1 MKRKFSNGFGPTL
14 FGWISKHKLLTVFA
28 LIAIICM
35 PFVSQTFA
43 GAVLA
48 MAPLAGFTD
57 EQAET
62 LVAKIKAENELIAE
76 KAATKARTEF
86 EASLKGYATAEDL
99 AKLSN
104 EEIVGLKEELA
115 KIGLKHADI
124 TAIQVKQGESIAG
137 LKETSVIVQRKA
149 KNSPVSFKE
158 RTAALLDHLFK
169 SEDFKKF
176 EANGLVGGTEKY
188 GILQD
193 GTIKSSAELDEMRQ
207 KTAVSITSDHTG
219 TIEVTE
225 FVANVRDVPVRK
237 THIRNL
243 MTVRPTS
250 STSIVAPEV
259 YSYTDPLTQGFAML
273 AENTEAGL
281 STFKTRE
288 NTWTIKRIARAIEI
302 SKRYFKTNGL
312 SWVSSWILN
321 RLPDQMQ
328 NVEDFQILFGDGA
341 GNNISGIV
349 KSAQSLTLSG
359 SFIATNFLS
368 IATYNAGTETIV
380 NMATTVPH
388 GLKSG
393 DLITFAATTGGTYD
407 HEYTVKVIDSYS
419 FLINRAYAADANVA
433 ANWTATWKNYWYNSI
448 DNAQEFDVLSVAK
461 AYLNAGE
468 YEATGCVLHANT
480 AEKLGLIKDLDAA
493 YIGISRD
500 ALGRMNISSMPI
512 AISNAMPAGSFLVGD
527 FQRAIE
533 IAEYTPLTIQIS
545 EDTTDKKKNQVT
557 VIAEEELI
565 VPIYNPYWFVYG
577 TFASAI
583 TALEKP

>member
-1 MKRKFSNGFGPTL
+1 MKRKFSNGFGPTV
-14 FGWISKHKLLTVFA
+14 FGWISKNKLLTVFA
-28 LIAIICM
+28 LIAFICLA
-35 PFVSQTFA
+35 FTSGTVA
-43 GAVLA
+43 GAMVLA
-48 MAPLAGFTD
+48 SGPLAGFTE
-57 EQAET
+57 EQANSLIE
-62 LVAKIKAENELIAE
+62 KIKAENAEIAE
-76 KAATKARTEF
+76 KAATKAREEF
-86 EASLKGYATAEDL
+86 TASLKGYAKEEDL
-99 AKLSN
+99 AKLTN
-104 EEIVGLKEELA
+104 EEILGLKNQLA
-115 KIGLKHADI
+115 EMGLKHADI
-124 TAIQVKQGESIAG
+124 TAIQVKQGSDIAG
-137 LKETSVIVQRKA
+137 MKETQVIVQRKA
-149 KNSPVSFKE
+149 KAQPVSFKE

-169 SEDFKKF
+169 TEDFKKF
-176 EANGLVGGTEKY
+176 EANGYVGGTEKY

-193 GTIKSSAELDEMRQ
+193 GTIKTSMELDEIRQ
-207 KTAVSITSDHTG
+207 KAVSVTSNHTG
-219 TIEVTE
+219 VVELTE
-225 FVANVRDVPVRK
+225 FVANVKDVPLRK

-250 STSIVAPEV
+250 AAQIVAPEV
-259 YSYTDPLTQGFAML
+259 YDYTDAMTQGFAML
-273 AENTEAGL
+273 AENTEASL
-281 STFKTRE
+281 SVFKTKE
-288 NTWTIKRIARAIEI
+288 NTWTLKRIARAMEI

-312 SWVSSWILN
+312 SWVMSWILN

-341 GNNISGIV
+341 GNNISGIA

-368 IATYNAGTETIV
+368 IATYNGGMETIV
-380 NMATTVPH
+380 NMAATVPH

-393 DLITFAATTGGTYD
+393 DKITFAATTGGTYD

-419 FLINRAYAADANVA
+419 FLVNRAYAADVNVA

-468 YEATGCVLHANT
+468 YEATGVILHANS
-480 AEKLGLIKDLDAA
+480 AEKLGLLKDLEAA

-512 AISNAMPAGSFLVGD
+512 AVSNAMPAGSFLVGD

-545 EDTTDKKKNQVT
+545 EDSTDKKKNQVT

-577 TFASAI
+577 NFADAI

>member
-1 MKRKFSNGFGPTL
+1 MKRQFSNGIGHYV
-14 FGWISKHKLLTVFA
+14 FGWVSKNKLLTVFA
-28 LIAIICM
+28 LVAFICLAFTM
-35 PFVSQTFA
+35 NTFA
-43 GAVLA
+43 GAMILA
-48 MAPLAGFTD
+48 TGPLAGFTE
-57 EQAET
+57 EQAEA
-62 LVAKIKAENELIAE
+62 LIAKIKSENAEIAE

-86 EASLKGYATAEDL
+86 EASLKGYATSEDL
-99 AKLSN
+99 AKLTN

-115 KIGLKHADI
+115 KMGLKHADI
-124 TAIQVKQGESIAG
+124 TAIQVKQGETLTG
-137 LKETSVIVQRKA
+137 LKETQVVVQRKA
-149 KNSPVSFKE
+149 KNTPNTFKE
-158 RTAALLDHLFK
+158 RTAALLEHLFK

-176 EANGLVGGTEKY
+176 EANGYVGGTEKY

-193 GTIKSSAELDEMRQ
+193 GTIKSSLELDELRQ
-207 KTAVSITSDHTG
+207 KAVSVTSNHTG
-219 TIEVTE
+219 VVELTE
-225 FVANVRDVPVRK
+225 FVGNVRDVPMRK

-250 STSIVAPEV
+250 AAQIVAPEV
-259 YSYTDPLTQGFAML
+259 YDYTDAMTQGLIML
-273 AENTEAGL
+273 AENTEASL
-281 STFKTRE
+281 SVFKTKE
-288 NTWTIKRIARAIEI
+288 NTWTLKRIARAMEV

-312 SWVSSWILN
+312 SWVMSWILN

-368 IATYNAGTETIV
+368 IATYNAGTETLV
-380 NMATTVPH
+380 TMAATVPH

-407 HEYTVKVIDSYS
+407 HEYTIKVVDSYS
-419 FLINRAYAADANVA
+419 FLVNRAYAADVNVA
-433 ANWTATWKNYWYNSI
+433 ANWTATWTNYWYHAI

-468 YEATGCVLHANT
+468 YEATGVILHANS

-500 ALGRMNISSMPI
+500 AMGRMNISSMPI
-512 AISNAMPAGSFLVGD
+512 AVSNAMPAGSFLVGD

-577 TFASAI
+577 TFAAAI